1 MDMNYIH
8 TEVLKL
14 NKVPQKNKEYR
25 KPKGIQQWSIQTQN
39 DDKQNEWKTGNTGLS
54 QNKWGSTQKLLKSK
68 QF

>member
-39 DDKQNEWKTGNTGLS
+39 DDKQN
-54 QNKWGSTQKLLKSK
+54 
-68 QF
+68 

>member
-25 KPKGIQQWSIQTQN
+25 KPKGIQQ
-39 DDKQNEWKTGNTGLS
+39 
-54 QNKWGSTQKLLKSK
+54 
-68 QF
+68 